1 MSYSI
6 LIVDD
11 SLPMRSV
18 IKRTLKTAGYGS
30 AQFHEAGNGKEA
42 LAIMKNGWIDIVITD
57 YNMPVMNGMELIKAI
72 KGDELLK
79 DIPIVVI
86 STESNDAKIKEFTDL
101 GAAGY
106 ITKPFTPE
114 TIRDLLINI
123 LGEVDFDDD
132 LDDSSNNEDDDF
144 DF

>member
-18 IKRTLKTAGYGS
+18 IKRTFKAAGYVNS
-30 AQFHEAGNGKEA
+30 EFHEAANGKDA
-42 LAIMKNGWIDIVITD
+42 LELMKNDWIDIVITD
-57 YNMPVMNGMELIKAI
+57 YNMPVMNGMEFIKTI
-72 KGDELLK
+72 KQDDLLK
-79 DIPIVVI
+79 DIPVVVI
-86 STESNDAKIKEFTDL
+86 STEGNETKIKEFMDC

-114 TIRDLLINI
+114 TIRDLLTDI
-123 LGEVDFDDD
+123 LGEISYDEDFDD
-132 LDDSSNNEDDDF
+132 SDDDF

>member
-30 AQFHEAGNGKEA
+30 SEFLEAANGQEA
-42 LAIMKNGWIDIVITD
+42 LDLMKNSWIDLVITD
-57 YNMPVMNGMELIKAI
+57 HNMPVMNGLDFIKNMKKDQVA
-72 KGDELLK
+72 K
-79 DIPIVVI
+79 DIPVVVI
-86 STESNDAKIKEFTDL
+86 STEGNDSKIMEFMDS

-106 ITKPFTPE
+106 ITKPFTAE
-114 TIRDLLINI
+114 TIRDLIVNI
-123 LGEVDFDDD
+123 LGEVNYEDAFDDSDND
-132 LDDSSNNEDDDF
+132 LDF
-144 DF
+144 

>member
-11 SLPMRSV
+11 SLPMRAV
-18 IKRTLKTAGYGS
+18 IKRTLGAAGYGS
-30 AQFHEAGNGKEA
+30 ADILEASNGNEA
-42 LAIMKNGWIDIVITD
+42 LKLMERAWIDLIMTD
-57 YNMPVMNGMELIKAI
+57 YNMPEMNGLEFVKKIKS
-72 KGDELLK
+72 KKLFEK
-79 DIPIVVI
+79 IPVVVI
-86 STESNDAKIKEFTDL
+86 STEGNHLKIKEFLDA

-114 TIRDLLINI
+114 SVRNVIVDI
-123 LGEVDFDDD
+123 LGEVAYEEDFDESDD
-132 LDDSSNNEDDDF
+132 EF

>member
-30 AQFHEAGNGKEA
+30 SEFLEAANGEEA
-42 LAIMKNGWIDIVITD
+42 LDLMKNSWVDLVITD
-57 YNMPVMNGMELIKAI
+57 HNMPVMNGLEFIKNI
-72 KGDELLK
+72 KKDPLSK
-79 DIPIVVI
+79 DIPVVMV
-86 STESNDAKIKEFTDL
+86 STEGNDSKIREFIDC

-106 ITKPFTPE
+106 ITKPFTAE
-114 TIRDLLINI
+114 TIRDLIVTI
-123 LGEVDFDDD
+123 LGEVNYEETFDESDGELDF
-132 LDDSSNNEDDDF
+132 
-144 DF
+144 

>member
-11 SLPMRSV
+11 SMPMRTV
-18 IKRTLKTAGYGS
+18 LKRSLAAAGYCS
-30 AQFHEAGNGKEA
+30 TRILEASNGKEA
-42 LAIMKNGWIDIVITD
+42 LTVLKGEWVDLIMTD
-57 YNMPVMNGMELIKAI
+57 YNMPEMNGLSF
-72 KGDELLK
+72 LK
-79 DIPIVVI
+79 TVKTEALFKEIPVIVI
-86 STESNDAKIKEFTDL
+86 STEGNDLKIKEFMDT

-114 TIRDLLINI
+114 ALRDLIVSIIGEADYEENI
-123 LGEVDFDDD
+123 
-132 LDDSSNNEDDDF
+132 DDSDNEF

>member
-18 IKRTLKTAGYGS
+18 IKRTFKTAGYGS
-30 AQFHEAGNGKEA
+30 SNFHEAANGKEA
-42 LAIMKNGWIDIVITD
+42 LDLMKNDWIDIVITD
-57 YNMPVMNGMELIKAI
+57 YNMPVMNGLELICAI
-72 KGDELLK
+72 KKEDLLK
-79 DIPIVVI
+79 DIPVVVI
-86 STESNDAKIKEFTDL
+86 STEGNETKIKEFMDS

-114 TIRDLLINI
+114 TIRDLITSI
-123 LGEVDFDDD
+123 LGEESYDED
-132 LDDSSNNEDDDF
+132 LDDDDDDF

>member
-1 MSYSI
+1 MAYSI

-18 IKRTLKTAGYGS
+18 IKRTLKAAGYGS
-30 AQFHEAGNGKEA
+30 SEILESANGQEA
-42 LAIMKNGWIDIVITD
+42 LEQMENSWIDIVLTD
-57 YNMPVMNGMELIKAI
+57 YNMPVMNGLAFLKAI
-72 KGDELLK
+72 KSNALSK
-79 DIPIVVI
+79 DIPVIVV
-86 STESNDAKIKEFTDL
+86 STEGNDQKIKEFMSC

-114 TIRDLLINI
+114 EIRDLMVNI
-123 LGEVDFDDD
+123 LGEINYEEDSDDG
-132 LDDSSNNEDDDF
+132 NEGF

>member
-18 IKRTLKTAGYGS
+18 IKRTFKTAGYGGS
-30 AQFHEAGNGKEA
+30 DFHEAANGKIA
-42 LAIMKNGWIDIVITD
+42 LDLMKNGWIDIVITD
-57 YNMPVMNGMELIKAI
+57 YNMPVMNGMELIRAI
-72 KGDELLK
+72 KKEDLLK
-79 DIPIVVI
+79 DIPVVVI
-86 STESNDAKIKEFTDL
+86 STEGNEARIKEFMDC
-101 GAAGY
+101 GASGY

-114 TIRDLLINI
+114 TIRDLITNI
-123 LGEVDFDDD
+123 LGEESYDED
-132 LDDSSNNEDDDF
+132 LDDSDDDF

>member
-18 IKRTLKTAGYGS
+18 IKRTFKAAGYGNS
-30 AQFHEAGNGKEA
+30 EFHEAANGREA
-42 LAIMKNGWIDIVITD
+42 LELMKNGWIDIVVTD
-57 YNMPVMNGMELIKAI
+57 YNMPVMNGLEFILTLK
-72 KGDELLK
+72 KDDLLK
-79 DIPIVVI
+79 DIPVVVI
-86 STESNDAKIKEFTDL
+86 STEGNETRIKEFMDC

-114 TIRDLLINI
+114 TIRDIIIRI
-123 LGEVDFDDD
+123 LGDAIYDEEFE
-132 LDDSSNNEDDDF
+132 DSDEDF

>member
-11 SLPMRSV
+11 SMPMRTV
-18 IKRTLKTAGYGS
+18 LKRSLAAAGYTG
-30 AQFHEAGNGKEA
+30 ANILEASNGQEA
-42 LAIMKNGWIDIVITD
+42 LTVLAGEWVDLIMTD
-57 YNMPVMNGMELIKAI
+57 YNMPEMNGLSF
-72 KGDELLK
+72 LK
-79 DIPIVVI
+79 KVKTEALFKEIPVVVI
-86 STESNDAKIKEFTDL
+86 STEGNDLKIKEFMDA

-114 TIRDLLINI
+114 DLRDLIVSI
-123 LGEVDFDDD
+123 IGEADYEESI
-132 LDDSSNNEDDDF
+132 DDSDDEF

>member
-18 IKRTLKTAGYGS
+18 IKRTLKAAGYGS
-30 AQFHEAGNGKEA
+30 SDMLEASNGKEA
-42 LAIMKNGWIDIVITD
+42 LKLMDGAWIDLIMTD
-57 YNMPVMNGMELIKAI
+57 YNMPEMNGLEFIKAV
-72 KGDELLK
+72 KQGDLSK
-79 DIPIVVI
+79 NIPVVVI
-86 STESNDAKIKEFTDL
+86 STEGNDEKIKEFMAA

-106 ITKPFTPE
+106 ITKPFTAE
-114 TIRDLLINI
+114 AIRDLIINI
-123 LGEVDFDDD
+123 LGEIDYEEDVDE
-132 LDDSSNNEDDDF
+132 SDDDF

>member
-18 IKRTLKTAGYGS
+18 IKRTLKAAGYGS
-30 AQFHEAGNGKEA
+30 ADLLEAANGKEA
-42 LAIMKNGWIDIVITD
+42 IDLLKNSWVDIVMTD
-57 YNMPVMNGMELIKAI
+57 YNMPVMNGLELIKTI
-72 KGDELLK
+72 KKDEVSK
-79 DIPIVVI
+79 DIPVVVI
-86 STESNDAKIKEFTDL
+86 STEGNESKIKEFMDC

-106 ITKPFTPE
+106 ITKPFTAE
-114 TIRDLLINI
+114 AIRDLIVNI
-123 LGEVDFDDD
+123 LGEVDYEED
-132 LDDSSNNEDDDF
+132 LDESDDDF

>member
-18 IKRTLKTAGYGS
+18 IKRTLKAAGYGKS
-30 AQFHEAGNGKEA
+30 EIIEAANGKEA
-42 LAIMKNGWIDIVITD
+42 LALMKNNWIDMVLTD
-57 YNMPVMNGMELIKAI
+57 YNMPVMNGLELIKA
-72 KGDELLK
+72 LK
-79 DIPIVVI
+79 KDDLSKEIPVVVI
-86 STESNDAKIKEFTDL
+86 STEGNESKIKEFMDC

-106 ITKPFTPE
+106 ISKPFTAE
-114 TIRDLLINI
+114 AIRDVIVTI
-123 LGEVDFDDD
+123 LGEVDYEEGV
-132 LDDSSNNEDDDF
+132 DDSDTDF

>member
-18 IKRTLKTAGYGS
+18 IKRTLNAAGYGN
-30 AQFHEAGNGKEA
+30 ADMLEAANGQEA
-42 LAIMKNGWIDIVITD
+42 IDFLKNSWVDIVITD
-57 YNMPVMNGMELIKAI
+57 YNMPVMNGLEFIKII
-72 KGDELLK
+72 KKDEVSK
-79 DIPIVVI
+79 DIPVIVI
-86 STESNDAKIKEFTDL
+86 STEGNESKIQEFMDS

-106 ITKPFTPE
+106 ITKPFTAE
-114 TIRDLLINI
+114 AIRDLIVNI
-123 LGEVDFDDD
+123 LGEVDYEEDFDE
-132 LDDSSNNEDDDF
+132 SDDDF